1 MQNPTVASTISF
13 ASPLQRWPFAGRE
26 KRFFMKGPEPW
37 QVAHCANTGSL
48 KGAIAH
54 AVGLWVEDLGANPT
68 HGPTR
73 KLRYRAHFLE
83 QADGTLVGIN
93 TSHANTLAGLWLA
106 QQGLGTVKAEA
117 KWDAATRFDFCVT
130 TSNGTLIWVEVKSV
144 SYAVPNERGNIAM
157 FPDAITERGTK
168 HLGILAEIA
177 ARGDAAWQVYMV
189 QRSDCTAF
197 RTAEAIDPTY
207 AAALRKAVQAGV
219 QVTVL
224 ACRANPEGIAIA
236 GPLPCVL

>member
-48 KGAIAH
+48 KGAIEH
-54 AVGLWVEDLGANPT
+54 AVGLWVEDLGDD
-68 HGPTR
+68 PTR

-83 QADGTLVGIN
+83 QANGTLVGIN

-117 KWDAATRFDFCVT
+117 KWNAATRFDFCVT
-130 TSNGTLIWVEVKSV
+130 KSDGTLIWVEVKSV
-144 SYAVPNERGNIAM
+144 SYAVPNEGGNIAM
-157 FPDAITERGTK
+157 FPDAVTERGTK
-168 HLGILAEIA
+168 PLGILAEISP
-177 ARGDAAWQVYMV
+177 RGHPAWPVDMV
-189 QRSDCTAF
+189 P
-197 RTAEAIDPTY
+197 RTD
-207 AAALRKAVQAGV
+207 
-219 QVTVL
+219 L
-224 ACRANPEGIAIA
+224 A
-236 GPLPCVL
+236 